1 MIVNNQ
7 KKRLSGVFPAQAR
20 SCITKTAPA
29 LTHRNGSIRHYL
41 GECYVCITI
50 LNPYS
55 DSKMFIDLEDEFT
68 LTYGAYHSHFFA
80 DTGEYEEMVKEIQGL
95 LKNEICSAAL
105 YYGTDKKWLG
115 STSIPKD
122 DINKPFK
129 EIFSFVMKKKEFK
142 SKLRSYG
149 GEVQYIFWNPSDNR
163 TIQIPAKYSE

>member
-1 MIVNNQ
+1 MYDMEIEPVEKLVELCTLLADQ
-7 KKRLSGVFPAQAR
+7 QIEVHK
-20 SCITKTAPA
+20 APDA
-29 LTHRNGSIRHYL
+29 DPEYHYL
-41 GECYVCITI
+41 GEGYVCITI

-80 DTGEYEEMVKEIQGL
+80 DTGEYEEMVKEMQGL
-95 LKNEICSAAL
+95 LKNEICSASL

-115 STSIPKD
+115 STSIQKD
-122 DINKPFK
+122 DINKPFN